1 MIRLAT
7 ERDLDQ
13 AEEIYNEILDHE
25 AETVSYTQWA
35 KGLYP
40 TRDVAKKALE
50 EGTFYVGEDEKGRL
64 YGSVNLNHI
73 QPKEYAEI
81 PWRFPAEGA
90 EVLVIHTL
98 AIRPSCAGRGYGREF
113 VAFTEKLAKELG
125 CKTVR
130 LDTYEGNH
138 PAESLYTKLGYQ
150 LMGRTLF
157 HFQQV
162 IWETLICMDKE
173 V

>member
-7 ERDLDQ
+7 AQDLDQ
-13 AEEIYNEILDHE
+13 VEEIYNEVLAHE
-25 AETVSYTQWA
+25 AATVSYTRWV

-40 TRDVAKKALE
+40 TREVAQKALA
-50 EGTFYVGEDEKGRL
+50 EGTFYVGEDENGYI

-73 QPKEYAEI
+73 QPVEYEEI
-81 PWRFPAEGA
+81 PWRVEATGA

-98 AIRPSCAGRGYGREF
+98 AIRPSCAGKGYGREF
-113 VAFTEKLAKELG
+113 VEFTEKLARELG

-130 LDTYEGNH
+130 LDTNENNR

-157 HFQQV
+157 FFQQV
-162 IWETLICMDKE
+162 MWETLICMDKE